1 MSKMVFWNKNAARTD
16 WRDAFLVDG
25 VYRASPEATAWTL
38 EQLNADGGNFEMVTF
53 EEAYQRH
60 CDTYILAPVEISAER
75 FNDMLELLPPLDW
88 HIGASSQSFRLME
101 MTCVNVTAIFAVYG
115 GRYFELCDRVTL
127 THDEIIGKIRGSIG
141 AKQSAA

>member
-1 MSKMVFWNKNAARTD
+1 MNSMVFHPKNSTRPD
-16 WRDAFLVDG
+16 WRQAFLVDG
-25 VYRASPEATAWTL
+25 MYRTCPDADGWTL
-38 EQLNADGGNFEMVTF
+38 EQLNAEVGGYELVTF
-53 EEAYQRH
+53 EVAYQRYS
-60 CDTYILAPVEISAER
+60 DSFIAPPVEISAER
-75 FNDMLELLPPLDW
+75 FNGMLELLPPLDW

-101 MTCVNVTAIFAVYG
+101 MTCGNVTAIFAVYG